1 MGLELMRKV
10 NWRLLIVGLVL
21 ILLAIGFFAGM
32 GSMAGRSNDAVS
44 MMQTVVTVSGLVG
57 ALGAVMA
64 LFGFIGKR
72 TA

>member
-1 MGLELMRKV
+1 MRKV
-10 NWRLLIVGLVL
+10 NWRLVIVGFVLIVM
-21 ILLAIGFFAGM
+21 AFGFFVGM

-44 MMQTVVTVSGLVG
+44 MMQTVGTVSGVVG

-72 TA
+72 AA

>member
-10 NWRLLIVGLVL
+10 NWRLVIVGLVL

-44 MMQTVVTVSGLVG
+44 MMQTVGTVSGLVG

-72 TA
+72 SA